1 MRVLL
6 LLRGSAG
13 CGKSTWIE
21 QNGLKPYT
29 LSADD
34 IRLLCQSPIMQV
46 DGTEG
51 ISQANDNVTWKTLFN
66 LLEVRMQKGEFTV
79 IDATNSK
86 TSEMNRYKEM
96 CGTYR
101 YRIFCVDFT
110 DIPIEEVKRRN
121 ANRDELKRVPD
132 EVIDKMYSRFATQK
146 IPSGIKVIKPD
157 ELDTIWMKIFDM
169 SEYKRIHHIGDIHGC
184 NTALQKYLSDNGGI
198 KDDEMYIF
206 TGDYIDRGLENAD
219 VIKFLISIMNKK
231 NVLML
236 EGNHE
241 CYHKDTEV
249 LTKDGWKLLKDI
261 DINND
266 LVAQFNMNNNIIDFA
281 KPLEKIVN
289 FSNELILIEG
299 FDTKQIV
306 TMNHD
311 VVYGNEKIKAKDF
324 LNKDKITQ
332 QKFILS
338 GYSNNNPYD
347 IDDNVLRLLV
357 WIISDGTIVDNS
369 KYNINSIKRRIQF
382 KFSRKDKIEN
392 LTKLL
397 DEMKIVYTIKP
408 VGNKREDRKQP
419 YLIRI
424 YGNIARFYCD
434 KLLNGVK
441 HYPLF
446 FKELNRRQT
455 LIVLEELLKT
465 DATSKS
471 EIKIDWSCINKNDV
485 DIIQEMCIRNG
496 ISCTYKL
503 RDNSC
508 GFNKNGQ
515 IYWVSIKPYGVF
527 TSNQIK
533 IETINYNDNVYCL
546 TMPKG
551 TLVTRIDGKVAFS
564 GNCHIWKYAH
574 GCQSYSK
581 EFELITKP
589 QLENARIDKK
599 DIRQLYRKLGQCA
612 YYKYGNNT
620 FLVTHAGLSTLPKN
634 LSCVATD
641 QMIRGV
647 GNYNDFEK
655 VAETFLK
662 TTSENVYQIHGHR
675 NTKGLPVQVNDR
687 VFNLEG
693 KVEFGGSLRCVQ
705 VDKDGIHTVEVE
717 NTVYK
722 TPEMKNEQTVTS
734 SSIADTLIALR
745 SNKYIQEKRFGNI
758 SSFNFTN
765 KAFYNKVWDEQ
776 TTKARGLYLDTIKG
790 KVAARAYEKFFNINE
805 RPETKFDMLQYKL
818 QFPVT
823 AYVKENGF
831 LGIVSYNEY
840 EDDLFIASKSTI
852 DSQFAQWLKEMLYEK
867 VSAKNI
873 EKMKEFIKEH
883 NVSFVFECVDMKNDP
898 HIIEYP
904 NSELFLLDIVQNDMN
919 FSKYEYDA
927 MVNIANQFGIT
938 PKEKAFEIATWQ
950 EFFDWY
956 YDILEEDYEYN
967 GRKIEGFVI
976 EDSIGY
982 MTKLKLTYYNF
993 WKFMRSIS
1001 HEAIKKGYIQKTSAL
1016 TTPTAN
1022 EYYAWVRKLH
1032 DVEDKDSIPK
1042 DICTLRRL
1050 FYKDKIQ
1057 NLNFER

>member
-66 LLEVRMQKGEFTV
+66 LLEVRMEKGEFTV

-96 CGTYR
+96 CNTYR
-101 YRIFCVDFT
+101 YRIYCVDFT

-157 ELDTIWMKIFDM
+157 ELDTIWMKMFDM
-169 SEYKRIHHIGDIHGC
+169 SEYKKIHHIGDIHGC
-184 NTALQKYLSDNGGI
+184 NTVLQKYLSDNDGM

-219 VIKFLISIMNKK
+219 VVKFLISIMNKK

-241 CYHKDTEV
+241 RWLWLY
-249 LTKDGWKLLKDI
+249 
-261 DINND
+261 
-266 LVAQFNMNNNIIDFA
+266 A
-281 KPLEKIVN
+281 
-289 FSNELILIEG
+289 NE
-299 FDTKQIV
+299 
-306 TMNHD
+306 
-311 VVYGNEKIKAKDF
+311 
-324 LNKDKITQ
+324 
-332 QKFILS
+332 
-338 GYSNNNPYD
+338 
-347 IDDNVLRLLV
+347 
-357 WIISDGTIVDNS
+357 
-369 KYNINSIKRRIQF
+369 
-382 KFSRKDKIEN
+382 
-392 LTKLL
+392 
-397 DEMKIVYTIKP
+397 
-408 VGNKREDRKQP
+408 
-419 YLIRI
+419 
-424 YGNIARFYCD
+424 
-434 KLLNGVK
+434 
-441 HYPLF
+441 
-446 FKELNRRQT
+446 
-455 LIVLEELLKT
+455 
-465 DATSKS
+465 
-471 EIKIDWSCINKNDV
+471 
-485 DIIQEMCIRNG
+485 
-496 ISCTYKL
+496 CT
-503 RDNSC
+503 
-508 GFNKNGQ
+508 
-515 IYWVSIKPYGVF
+515 
-527 TSNQIK
+527 
-533 IETINYNDNVYCL
+533 
-546 TMPKG
+546 
-551 TLVTRIDGKVAFS
+551 GK
-564 GNCHIWKYAH
+564 
-574 GCQSYSK
+574 SK
-581 EFELITKP
+581 EFESITKP
-589 QLENARIDKK
+589 QLENARINKK

-612 YYKYGNNT
+612 YYKYGENI
-620 FLVTHAGLSTLPKN
+620 FLVTHAGLSTIPKN
-634 LSCVATD
+634 LSYVATD
-641 QMIRGV
+641 QMIKGV

-655 VAETFLK
+655 IADTFLR
-662 TTSENVYQIHGHR
+662 TTPENVYQIHGHR
-675 NTKGLPVQVNDR
+675 NTKNLPVQVNDR

-693 KVEFGGSLRCVQ
+693 RVEFGGSLRCVQ
-705 VDKDGIHTVEVE
+705 IDKDGIHTVEVE

-722 TPEMKNEQTVTS
+722 TPEMRDEQTVTN
-734 SSIADTLIALR
+734 SSIADTIIALR
-745 SNKYIQEKRFGNI
+745 SNKYIQEKKFGNI

-765 KAFYNKVWDEQ
+765 KAFYDKIWDEQ
-776 TTKARGLYLDTIKG
+776 TTKARGLYLDTMKG
-790 KVAARAYEKFFNINE
+790 KVAARAYDKFFNVNE

-840 EDDLFIASKSTI
+840 EDNLFIASKSTI
-852 DSQFAQWLKEMLYEK
+852 DSEFAQWFREMLYEK
-867 VSAKNI
+867 VSSENI
-873 EKMKEFIKEH
+873 KKMKEFIKEH

-927 MVNIANQFGIT
+927 MVDIANQFGLT

-976 EDSIGY
+976 EDSVGY
-982 MTKLKLTYYNF
+982 MTKLKLAYYNF

-1001 HEAIKKGYIQKTSAL
+1001 HEAIRKGYIAKTSAL
-1016 TTPTAN
+1016 TTPIAN

-1032 DVEDKDSIPK
+1032 DVEDRDNIPK
-1042 DICTLRRL
+1042 DICTLRRW
-1050 FYKDKIQ
+1050 FYKDKT
-1057 NLNFER
+1057 